1 MDSNKIKIAGKV
13 DDSIVDGPGIRYTIF
28 FQGCPHHCAGCHN
41 PETHDFDGGHFET
54 I

>member
-28 FQGCPHHCAGCHN
+28 FQGCPHHCAATGTN
-41 PETHDFDGGHFET
+41 QVIKQLTTKDE
-54 I
+54 